1 VDDAAIVSAHASP
14 EARIALDQTD
24 ACTSLGERQRHGEA
38 DNAAADYRNI
48 DLVHRSRQE
57 PGLKNKTRP
66 ASGTT
71 AGTNRRTDEL
81 YELYELYEPTN

>member
-1 VDDAAIVSAHASP
+1 VDDPAVVSAHASP

-24 ACTSLGERQRHGEA
+24 ACTSLGESQRHGEA

-71 AGTNRRTDEL
+71 AGMNLTNRRTDEL
-81 YELYELYEPTN
+81 HEPTN